1 MDRSATPWRVLDETT
16 TGNPA
21 GGTGAGAPDA
31 AAAPTAMPR
40 LSWTA
45 IGGFGLAAAM
55 AVVAFALAASA
66 PSGEISVEGGTSW
79 TASGAPLESGVAP
92 SVGAVLVVD
101 VQGAVLHPG
110 LRELTPG
117 SRVGDAIEAAGGY
130 GPRVD
135 AERAG
140 RELNLAAAL
149 ADGDRIVVP
158 SRDDPAGTAGSGPSA
173 SGAAGGSGGGP
184 GGGGLV
190 DLNAATAAELDELP
204 GVGPVTAKK
213 IIDARAEKPF
223 ATVDELRDRKIVGAS
238 AFEKLRDLV
247 TVR

>member
-1 MDRSATPWRVLDETT
+1 MDRSTTPWRVLDETT
-16 TGNPA
+16 ATNGA
-21 GGTGAGAPDA
+21 SGTGTGATDA
-31 AAAPTAMPR
+31 AAAPTALPR

-45 IGGFGLAAAM
+45 IGGFGLAAAL
-55 AVVAFALAASA
+55 AVVAFAIAASA
-66 PSGEISVEGGTSW
+66 PGGEITVEGGTSW

-92 SVGAVLVVD
+92 SLGAVLVVD

-158 SRDDPAGTAGSGPSA
+158 SRDDPVATSGTGSA
-173 SGAAGGSGGGP
+173 SGAEGGSGGQS

-190 DLNAATAAELDELP
+190 DLNSATAAELDELP